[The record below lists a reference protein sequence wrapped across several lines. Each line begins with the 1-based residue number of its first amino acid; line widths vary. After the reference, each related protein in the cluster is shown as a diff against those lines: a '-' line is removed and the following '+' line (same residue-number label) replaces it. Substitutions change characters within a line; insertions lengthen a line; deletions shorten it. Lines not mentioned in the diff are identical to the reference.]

1 MTITIGSARWQVW
14 LQRERVELWEAVCLS
29 LNLDP
34 KPDTINLRK
43 RDCAPDDPLYFY
55 ARDFKDRLLTAERS
69 LGANGGLK
77 SFSTVI
83 DDPARALGTLPAFGT
98 WAERLKWDLP
108 DKFPRENEDA
118 VVANSW
124 PWGTR
129 ETKLLKN
136 MAAAAD
142 RFWKLYDPTDRTT
155 APLSEDVQAWLEAEG
170 VGNRVAEAMAQILRA
185 DGLPSGR
192 RPK

>member
-1 MTITIGSARWQVW
+1 MKW
-14 LQRERVELWEAVCLS
+14 VELWEAVCLS
-29 LNLDP
+29 LNLEPHRGILDL
-34 KPDTINLRK
+34 KNV
-43 RDCAPDDPLYFY
+43 DCEPEDPLYFY
-55 ARDFKDRLLTAERS
+55 ARDFNERLLIAERS

-77 SFSTVI
+77 SLSTVI
-83 DDPARALGTLPAFGT
+83 ADPARALVSLPVFGA
-98 WAERLKWDLP
+98 WAERSKWDPLP
-108 DKFPRENEDA
+108 DKLPREDENAE
-118 VVANSW
+118 VAKSW

-129 ETKLLKN
+129 ETKLLKK

-155 APLSEDVQAWLEAEG
+155 APRSEDVQAWLEAQG
-170 VGNRVAEAMAQILRA
+170 VATRVAGAMAQILRA